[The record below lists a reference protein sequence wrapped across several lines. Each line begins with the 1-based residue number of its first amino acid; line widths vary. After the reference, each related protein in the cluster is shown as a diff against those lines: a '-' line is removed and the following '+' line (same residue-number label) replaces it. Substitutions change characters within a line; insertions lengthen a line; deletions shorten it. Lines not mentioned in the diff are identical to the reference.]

1 MPTFRLFAVPAT
13 FWDDRP
19 RASPPTDD
27 ELLREQLREAKALRE
42 RIERGVNLESERGR
56 FTDILNRIEATLLR
70 RSVEWPDSVRTEW
83 DETQLRTEIALMR
96 FPALELGEEYLHLL
110 SWLEALRL
118 ESRTPGITEP
128 ANPLDLGG
136 SIYRAEQ
143 LDDHLEAA
151 AAEIAGRSAVRPLP
165 EKIRTAADARA
176 AFYARVKSIGQLG
189 VIEVQLVQDNGTLT
203 EAPGVRSSA
212 SRVPENTPQDPDAV
226 APPQMDFDAELA
238 PDKPKR
244 KDMVNRLHAEVA
256 AAVEQYAKDGRGG
269 KVNASNQPHEVSTDV
284 FGEWARASGEPARVR
299 IVYADASEAAPF
311 PLRCLA
317 GRARP
322 AGEPRVI
329 KAALMSMRHLD
340 IDRMVDLAWY
350 RNREVSQTR
359 SLAESDEFCFRYSL
373 GQLRELAK
381 LKNDLGA
388 PIRLEIFHT
397 GFEPASVGLYRAVAA
412 VLSGDASF
420 QAEWAAGLE
429 PWLIVA
435 PHYFKGGTTYEPSRD
450 REGNVIEWF

>member
-1 MPTFRLFAVPAT
+1 MPTFRLFAVPST

-70 RSVEWPDSVRTEW
+70 RSLQHPESVRAEW
-83 DETQLRTEIALMR
+83 NEAQIRAEVAMMK

-110 SWLEALRL
+110 SWLEALRV
-118 ESRTPGITEP
+118 EARTPGITEP

-143 LDDHLEAA
+143 LENHLKVA
-151 AAEIAGRSAVRPLP
+151 AAEIAARSSARPLP
-165 EKIRTAADARA
+165 KEIRAAADARA
-176 AFYARVKSIGQLG
+176 AFIASVKAIGQLG
-189 VIEVQLVQDNGTLT
+189 VIEVQVVQDNSVPTA
-203 EAPGVRSSA
+203 APGVRGPGAGVVESTGSE
-212 SRVPENTPQDPDAV
+212 PEGGGP
-226 APPQMDFDAELA
+226 APVDFDAETV
-238 PDKPKR
+238 PDKPNR
-244 KDMVNRLHAEVA
+244 KAMVKRLHAEVE

-269 KVNASNQPHEVSTDV
+269 KVNASNQPHEVTTDV
-284 FGEWARASGEPARVR
+284 FGEWVRAPGSAARVR
-299 IVYADASEAAPF
+299 IMYADASEAAPF

-317 GRARP
+317 GRERP
-322 AGEPRVI
+322 AGEPQVI

-340 IDRMVDLAWY
+340 IDRVVDLAWY

-359 SLAESDEFCFRYSL
+359 SLAESDEFCFRYSIA
-373 GQLRELAK
+373 QLRELAK
-381 LKNDLGA
+381 LSKMGM
-388 PIRLEIFHT
+388 PVRLEVFHT

-412 VLSGDASF
+412 VLSGDTSF
-420 QAEWAAGLE
+420 QAEWAAGLK

-435 PHYFKGGTTYEPSRD
+435 PQYYKGGTNYEPSRD
-450 REGNVIEWF
+450 RDGNVIEWF